1 MTHDLLT
8 IERLEG
14 CGALISGVDLAKVDA
29 RMAET
34 LRSALFEYGVIFF
47 RDQTLTRQQH
57 LDLARAFAPIDVNRF
72 FPADPEWPEIAKVEK
87 QPDQTSNI
95 GGGWHTDHSYDAEPA
110 LGSILV
116 ARDLP
121 PSGGDTLFA
130 DMYAAWDSLPA
141 DLQDRVRHLK
151 AVHST
156 AHVFGEGGAYA
167 KSDQDALSGSRD
179 LPETV
184 HPVVIRHPGSGKPVL
199 YVNPAFTTGIVGLG
213 KEESDA
219 LLFELYPHAIDKTRT
234 TRFAWQPGSVAIWDN
249 RATWHF
255 ALNDYHGH
263 YRLMHRVT
271 MAGVPLE
278 PAFWAFCARPASLP
292 RPG

>member
-1 MTHDLLT
+1 MIQDQLT
-8 IERLEG
+8 IEKLPG
-14 CGALISGVDLAKVDA
+14 CGAMVHDIDLARLDDRA
-29 RMAET
+29 AAA
-34 LRSALFEYGVIFF
+34 LRQALFDHGVLFF
-47 RDQTLTRQQH
+47 RGQSLSRQDH
-57 LDLARAFAPIDVNRF
+57 LDLARRFAPIDVNRF

-87 QPDQTSNI
+87 TKEQTSNI

-130 DMYAAWDSLPA
+130 DMYAAWEALP
-141 DLQDRVRHLK
+141 DRLKDRVRHMK
-151 AVHST
+151 AIHST

-167 KSDQDALSGSRD
+167 RSDQDALSGSRD

-199 YVNPAFTTGIVGLG
+199 YVNPAFTTGFVGLS
-213 KEESDA
+213 KEEGQE
-219 LLFELYPHAIDKTRT
+219 LLFELFPGAIDPSRT
-234 TRFAWQPGSVAIWDN
+234 YRFAWEPGSVAIWDN

-271 MAGVPLE
+271 MAGDPLE
-278 PAFWAFCARPASLP
+278 AAF
-292 RPG
+292 

>member
-1 MTHDLLT
+1 MAATKEDAMIQEALT
-8 IERLEG
+8 IEKLPG
-14 CGALISGVDLAKVDA
+14 CGAMVHDVDLSRVDA
-29 RMAET
+29 KMADI
-34 LRSALFEYGVIFF
+34 LREALFEHGVLFF
-47 RDQTLTRQQH
+47 RGQTLSRQQH

-87 QPDQTSNI
+87 TKDQTSNI

-130 DMYAAWDSLPA
+130 DMYAAWESLSPE
-141 DLQDRVRHLK
+141 LQDRVRHMK
-151 AVHST
+151 AIHST

-167 KSDQDALSGSRD
+167 NSDQDALSGSRD

-184 HPVVIRHPGSGKPVL
+184 HPVVIKHPGSGKPVL
-199 YVNPAFTTGIVGLG
+199 YVNPAFTTGFVGLS
-213 KEESDA
+213 KEEGQE
-219 LLFELYPHAIDKTRT
+219 LLYLLLPNAIAKERT
-234 TRFAWQPGSVAIWDN
+234 YAFQWEPGSVAIWDN

-255 ALNDYHGH
+255 AKNDYHGH

-278 PAFWAFCARPASLP
+278 AAF
-292 RPG
+292 

>member
-1 MTHDLLT
+1 MIQEALT
-8 IERLEG
+8 IEKLPG
-14 CGALISGVDLAKVDA
+14 CGAMVHDVDLSRVDA
-29 RMAET
+29 KMADI
-34 LRSALFEYGVIFF
+34 LREALFEHGVLFF
-47 RDQTLTRQQH
+47 RGQTLSRQQH

-87 QPDQTSNI
+87 TKDQTSNI

-130 DMYAAWDSLPA
+130 DMYAAWESLSPE
-141 DLQDRVRHLK
+141 LQDRVRHMK
-151 AVHST
+151 AIHST

-167 KSDQDALSGSRD
+167 NSDQDALSGSRD

-184 HPVVIRHPGSGKPVL
+184 HPVVIKHPGSGKPVL
-199 YVNPAFTTGIVGLG
+199 YVNPAFTTGFVGLS
-213 KEESDA
+213 KEEGQE
-219 LLFELYPHAIDKTRT
+219 LLYQLLPNAIAKERT
-234 TRFAWQPGSVAIWDN
+234 YAFQWEPGSVAIWDN

-255 ALNDYHGH
+255 AKNDYHGH

-278 PAFWAFCARPASLP
+278 AAF
-292 RPG
+292 